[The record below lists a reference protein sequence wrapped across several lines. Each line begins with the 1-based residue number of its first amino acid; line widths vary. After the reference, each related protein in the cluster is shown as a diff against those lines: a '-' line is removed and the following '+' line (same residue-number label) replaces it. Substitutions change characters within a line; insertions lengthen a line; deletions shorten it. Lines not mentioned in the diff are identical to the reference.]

1 MSGFADR
8 LSSVGGT
15 TGNANSLQDREVDKL
30 DPSWGVL
37 GFQGEISREPA
48 SPQRPLQFLPYFLS
62 ALTIVADTED
72 QYSSTPQPAAELHGQ
87 SLLASCRRSVLA
99 AAKRPAPGWAR
110 RLSAS
115 QLCGTDRGTRARAPL
130 TLGSSPACGQQQ
142 RGQQRQRW
150 RARPAVARPV
160 HSSSRGGGGGSL
172 AARRTSTGSPWAP
185 DHLVTPAGTRRIPGG
200 TFPKLFVPLTCSL
213 CVRLAASDPGMRFLG
228 VLRSSP
234 ASASRSVPGGL
245 GRSSAPCVPG
255 SDSRRPCPVPGAVDS
270 GLARRRLLQL
280 SAIALL
286 AKLVTF
292 HQLYNPDPQLGPM
305 AEAGPGRGPS
315 ALCCRLLD
323 PHPPVPPRKPLL
335 HLPQAQH
342 PSPPPLAWD
351 QSLMLTGPL
360 RPFKKEGL
368 WEASIPMCDW
378 MT

>member
-72 QYSSTPQPAAELHGQ
+72 QYPSTPQPTAELHGQ

-110 RLSAS
+110 RLSAA

-200 TFPKLFVPLTCSL
+200 
-213 CVRLAASDPGMRFLG
+213 D
-228 VLRSSP
+228 
-234 ASASRSVPGGL
+234 
-245 GRSSAPCVPG
+245 
-255 SDSRRPCPVPGAVDS
+255 
-270 GLARRRLLQL
+270 L
-280 SAIALL
+280 S
-286 AKLVTF
+286 
-292 HQLYNPDPQLGPM
+292 
-305 AEAGPGRGPS
+305 E
-315 ALCCRLLD
+315 ALCPSDLL
-323 PHPPVPPRKPLL
+323 
-335 HLPQAQH
+335 
-342 PSPPPLAWD
+342 
-351 QSLMLTGPL
+351 PL
-360 RPFKKEGL
+360 RPPGRLGPGNAVSRGTQKQPCLGQPFSPRRSRPL
-368 WEASIPMCDW
+368 
-378 MT
+378 